1 MINALKSKA
10 LKVSFVK
17 RLLGRSSYPLNTVYI
32 LKDRLISN
40 YQTLLNIDPKNLPA
54 GRQVKIAPVLKS
66 NAYGHGIEEVGK
78 IVDKLNA
85 PFICVDSLYEAYQLK
100 KAGIKSQI
108 LIMGYIDPES
118 LKGKKLPFSY
128 AVWDL
133 NLVEAINNYQN
144 GAKIHIFVDTGMNRE
159 GVKVD
164 DLKLFLRQIKAL
176 SGLQVEGLMSH
187 LACADEPKNPLNR
200 FQLENFKRAKIILKD
215 LGFKPKWIHLGG
227 SDGLL
232 NGLIDSCNLYRVG
245 LAMYQ
250 GSLKFTTKIVQIK
263 RIKKGEK
270 IGYLST
276 FTAIRDMVV
285 AVLPLGFNDGVDRA
299 LSAKG
304 KVLIDGAECPL
315 VGLVSMNVCVADISG
330 LKSPCLDQE
339 VVVFSDDSNRINSIE
354 NSAKLSQKTPY
365 EFLVHLHPSTKR
377 VVV

>member
-1 MINALKSKA
+1 MFFNPLFFLRKKSH
-10 LKVSFVK
+10 
-17 RLLGRSSYPLNTVYI
+17 PLNTIYI
-32 LKDRLISN
+32 SKDKLISN
-40 YQTLLNIDPKNLPA
+40 YQTLSRINSKI
-54 GRQVKIAPVLKS
+54 QIAPVLKS
-66 NAYGHGIEEVGK
+66 NAYGHGIREVGK
-78 IVDKLNA
+78 ILDNLNP
-85 PFICVDSLYEAYQLK
+85 PFLCVDSLYEAFQLK
-100 KAGIKSQI
+100 KAGVKSEI

-128 AVWDL
+128 AVWDFKSA
-133 NLVEAINNYQN
+133 EALNNYQN

-200 FQLENFKRAKIILKD
+200 LQLENFKRAKIILKD

-339 VVVFSDDSNRINSIE
+339 LVVFSDDSNRINSIE